1 MRRNSRSPGPGCKA
15 VICQRLKQS
24 GMHWSEAGARAII
37 TYVASKPAAPE
48 DQTWHQARNQT
59 GAA

>member
-1 MRRNSRSPGPGCKA
+1 
-15 VICQRLKQS
+15 
-24 GMHWSEAGARAII
+24 MHWSEAGARAII